1 MKRTIVTRKTLAV
14 NDRTKS
20 SSGFVYDTSLNS
32 YLVPEYVKL
41 SDDDAYTLFRGNE
54 WVNAVVNRIV
64 DDCTK
69 LHPVIIPKKRDMELK
84 PRHQRIIE
92 GVDDFL
98 TIPNPNKESFTDL
111 REKFIKDMLVVGRGV
126 MEKVFFARVLGELYA
141 LKASSVDVKADK
153 HGTIPDKNA
162 YVQKAPDGKEVW
174 FDKNEIIWGIFRQM
188 SGSYYGEKPLDTLAN
203 AVASDILRA
212 TYNSNYFVNGA
223 EAGGIIALEGMGRTE
238 LEKFKQYYRD
248 NHKGVSKAHRMLAV
262 NVPIM
267 IIRTA
272 ITNRDMEF
280 SEYGRELKQ
289 KIYAVYHMQPFIM
302 GDITST
308 TGKLNSTEQN
318 QVYKDGALKPILQKE
333 AEVYTKEILVNG
345 FGVNDLVFAFEGID
359 LADTAK
365 QSELDRADIEMGVLV
380 INEVRRRRNLSPVP
394 WGDRPINLLPGGSQV
409 DPVTGELIPP
419 REQGG
424 GKEEKPPAK
433 KPAKKS
439 ARKSIEIETDEEEE
453 D

>member
-1 MKRTIVTRKTLAV
+1 MKRNIVTRKTLTV
-14 NDRTKS
+14 NDRSKS
-20 SSGFVYDTSLNS
+20 SSGFVYDTSLNN

-41 SDDDAYTLFRGNE
+41 SDDDAFSMYRGNE
-54 WVNAVVNRIV
+54 WVNAVVSRIV

-69 LHPVIIPKKRDMELK
+69 LRPKVVPKHQDMELR
-84 PRHQRIIE
+84 PRHVRIIE
-92 GVDDFL
+92 SIDSFL
-98 TIPNPNKESFTDL
+98 LAPNPNKESFTDL

-126 MEKVFFARVLGELYA
+126 MEKVFARRVLAELYA

-162 YVQKAPDGKEVW
+162 YLQESPDGTEVW
-174 FDKNEIIWGIFRQM
+174 FDKNEIIWGIFRQI

-212 TYNSNYFVNGA
+212 AYNSNYFLNGA
-223 EAGGIIALEGMGRTE
+223 EAGGIISLEGMGKTE

-248 NHKGVSKAHRMLAV
+248 NHKGVKNAHRMLAV
-262 NVPIM
+262 NVPIKM
-267 IIRTA
+267 IKTA

-280 SEYGRELKQ
+280 SDYGKELKQ
-289 KIYAVYHMQPFIM
+289 KIFAVYHMQPFIM
-302 GDITST
+302 GDIGPT

-333 AEVYTKEILVNG
+333 AEVYTKEILNDG
-345 FGVNDLVFAFEGID
+345 FGVDDLMFVFEGID

-365 QSELDRADIEMGVLV
+365 QSEIDRADIESGILT

-394 WGDRPINLLPGGSQV
+394 WGDTPVNLLPGGSQI
-409 DPVTGELIPP
+409 DPETGRLVPP
-419 REQGG
+419 SEQSG
-424 GKEEKPPAK
+424 GKDDKPNGGKPPVK
-433 KPAKKS
+433 KPVGK
-439 ARKSIEIETDEEEE
+439 KSIEEEIEGE